1 MIICQNSLQKS
12 KGDTQRATRRPKR
25 RNMCQGRRAAISMSL
40 FPVPVSM
47 SFISYPWPG
56 FSTILSEKGLRKDHL
71 LPIIM
76 LTLTDV

>member
-1 MIICQNSLQKS
+1 
-12 KGDTQRATRRPKR
+12 
-25 RNMCQGRRAAISMSL
+25 MCQGCRAAISMSL
-40 FPVPVSM
+40 FPVSVSM

-56 FSTILSEKGLRKDHL
+56 FSTILGEKGLRKDNL